1 MQFEEFSSLISNN
14 IIGGMNVKK
23 NINKLIAIG
32 IGLNIII
39 GNGSP
44 VLASDVIN
52 DMKINKISGFTENTL
67 KVLTL
72 DKAIEAG
79 INNDDQMKILSSN
92 LNYYKDLQDYYDEA
106 DNDTGEDQNDVN
118 IDSTKQSKEFR
129 KDAVEYEITNLYN
142 SIVLAEKQVEY
153 QREIVNNEETKTGN
167 MKLKYNKGLIDSV
180 SMSKQEASLKTEK
193 DTLQAKINS
202 LNDLKEQLKLATGI
216 NVNNYTFDD
225 RLNYEK
231 LKLDGDLESY
241 IDDKISIITKYDREL
256 ADLLEDAV
264 DDMKDDD
271 LDDLEMPD
279 KDKFYNIPKTDS
291 DGNVIGYDLNEEAYN
306 TAKNGAL
313 AAYKGY
319 LEAKKGS
326 ESASAGV
333 NIKEKTYKNM
343 LRSNYSNIL
352 AMEDGIDQLITNIEI
367 ASKSL
372 ANTKLQYQLGLMAT
386 NDYNIA
392 VTGYRQLDISL
403 RQTLNQY
410 YQLKTV
416 FEKPWVASSSSL
428 TGQ

>member
-1 MQFEEFSSLISNN
+1 M
-14 IIGGMNVKK
+14 KK

-32 IGLNIII
+32 IGLSVIVGNVSPALATETIRDSNINIIS
-39 GNGSP
+39 GAAENS
-44 VLASDVIN
+44 L
-52 DMKINKISGFTENTL
+52 KI
-67 KVLTL
+67 LTL
-72 DKAIEAG
+72 EKAIEAG
-79 INNDDQMKILSSN
+79 LNNDDQMKILSSKS
-92 LNYYKDLQDYYDEA
+92 NYYKDLQDYYDEA
-106 DNDTGEDQNDVN
+106 DNDNGEDQNDVN
-118 IDSTKQSKEFR
+118 IDSAKQSKEFR

-153 QREIVNNEETKTGN
+153 QREIVNNEETKTSN

-202 LNDLKEQLKLATGI
+202 LNDLKEKLKLATGI

-352 AMEDGIDQLITNIEI
+352 AMEDGIDQLITNIDI
-367 ASKSL
+367 ANKSL
-372 ANTKLQYQLGLMAT
+372 ANTKLQYQLGLMT
-386 NDYNIA
+386 INDYNTA

-410 YQLKTV
+410 YQLKTT
-416 FEKPWVASSSSL
+416 FEKPWSVSSSDSE
-428 TGQ
+428 QQKDNQ

>member
-1 MQFEEFSSLISNN
+1 M
-14 IIGGMNVKK
+14 KK

-32 IGLNIII
+32 IGLSVIV
-39 GNGSP
+39 GNVSP
-44 VLASDVIN
+44 VLATETIRDS
-52 DMKINKISGFTENTL
+52 KINTISGASENSL
-67 KVLTL
+67 KILTL

-79 INNDDQMKILSSN
+79 LNNDDQMKILSSN

-106 DNDTGEDQNDVN
+106 DNDNGEDQNDVN
-118 IDSTKQSKEFR
+118 IDSAKQSKEFR

-153 QREIVNNEETKTGN
+153 QREIVNNEGTKTNN

-202 LNDLKEQLKLATGI
+202 LNDLKEKLKLATGI

-264 DDMKDDD
+264 DEMKDDD

-291 DGNVIGYDLNEEAYN
+291 EGNVIGNDFNTTEYN
-306 TAKNGAL
+306 TARDNVL
-313 AAYKGY
+313 SAYKGY
-319 LEAKKGS
+319 LDAKKGS

-333 NIKEKTYKNM
+333 NIKEKRYKNM

-352 AMEDGIDQLITNIEI
+352 AMEDGIDQLITNIDI
-367 ASKSL
+367 ANKSL
-372 ANTKLQYQLGLMAT
+372 ANTKLQYQLGLMTT
-386 NDYNIA
+386 NDYNTA
-392 VTGYRQLDISL
+392 ATGYRQLDISL

-410 YQLKTV
+410 YQLKIV
-416 FEKPWVASSSSL
+416 FEKPWAVSSSSSA
-428 TGQ
+428 GQ

>member
-1 MQFEEFSSLISNN
+1 M
-14 IIGGMNVKK
+14 KK

-32 IGLNIII
+32 IGLSVIV
-39 GNGSP
+39 GNVSP
-44 VLASDVIN
+44 VLATETIRDS
-52 DMKINKISGFTENTL
+52 KINTISGASENSL
-67 KVLTL
+67 KILTL

-79 INNDDQMKILSSN
+79 LNNDDQMKILSSN

-106 DNDTGEDQNDVN
+106 DNDNGEDQNDVN
-118 IDSTKQSKEFR
+118 IDSAKQSKEFR

-153 QREIVNNEETKTGN
+153 QREIVNNEETKTSN

-202 LNDLKEQLKLATGI
+202 LNDLKEKLKLATGI

-231 LKLDGDLESY
+231 LKLDGNLESY

-352 AMEDGIDQLITNIEI
+352 AMEDGIDQLITNIDI
-367 ASKSL
+367 ANKSL
-372 ANTKLQYQLGLMAT
+372 ANTKLQYQLGLMTT
-386 NDYNIA
+386 NDYNTA
-392 VTGYRQLDISL
+392 ATGYRQLDISL

-410 YQLKTV
+410 YQLKIV
-416 FEKPWVASSSSL
+416 FEKPWAVSSSSSA
-428 TGQ
+428 GQ

>member
-1 MQFEEFSSLISNN
+1 M
-14 IIGGMNVKK
+14 KK

-32 IGLNIII
+32 IGLSVIV
-39 GNGSP
+39 GNVSP
-44 VLASDVIN
+44 VLATETIRDS
-52 DMKINKISGFTENTL
+52 KINTISGASENSL
-67 KVLTL
+67 KILTL

-79 INNDDQMKILSSN
+79 LNNDDQMKILSSN

-106 DNDTGEDQNDVN
+106 DNDNGEDQNDVN
-118 IDSTKQSKEFR
+118 IDSAKQSKEFR

-153 QREIVNNEETKTGN
+153 QREIVNNEETKTSN

-202 LNDLKEQLKLATGI
+202 LNDLKEKLKLATGI

-264 DDMKDDD
+264 DEMKDDD

-291 DGNVIGYDLNEEAYN
+291 DGNIIGYDLNEEAYN

-367 ASKSL
+367 ANKSL
-372 ANTKLQYQLGLMAT
+372 ANTKLQYQLGLMT
-386 NDYNIA
+386 INDYNTA

-410 YQLKTV
+410 YQLKIV
-416 FEKPWVASSSSL
+416 FEKPWAVSSSSSA
-428 TGQ
+428 GQ

>member
-1 MQFEEFSSLISNN
+1 M
-14 IIGGMNVKK
+14 KK

-32 IGLNIII
+32 IGLSVIV
-39 GNGSP
+39 GNVSP
-44 VLASDVIN
+44 VLATETIRDSNIN
-52 DMKINKISGFTENTL
+52 IISGAAQNSL
-67 KVLTL
+67 KILTL

-79 INNDDQMKILSSN
+79 LNNDDQMKILSSKS
-92 LNYYKDLQDYYDEA
+92 NYYNDLQDYYDEA
-106 DNDTGEDQNDVN
+106 DNENGEDQNDVN
-118 IDSTKQSKEFR
+118 INSTKQSKEFR
-129 KDAVEYEITNLYN
+129 KDGVEYEITNLYN

-153 QREIVNNEETKTGN
+153 QREIVNNEETKTSN

-202 LNDLKEQLKLATGI
+202 LNDLKEKLKLATGI

-352 AMEDGIDQLITNIEI
+352 AMEDGIDQLITNIDI
-367 ASKSL
+367 ANKSL
-372 ANTKLQYQLGLMAT
+372 ANTKLQYQLGLMTT
-386 NDYNIA
+386 NDYNTA
-392 VTGYRQLDISL
+392 ATGYRQLDISL

-410 YQLKTV
+410 YQLKIV
-416 FEKPWVASSSSL
+416 FEKPWAVSSSSSA
-428 TGQ
+428 GQ

>member
-1 MQFEEFSSLISNN
+1 M
-14 IIGGMNVKK
+14 KK

-32 IGLNIII
+32 IGLSVIVGNVSPALATETIRDSNINIIS
-39 GNGSP
+39 GAAENS
-44 VLASDVIN
+44 L
-52 DMKINKISGFTENTL
+52 KI
-67 KVLTL
+67 LTL
-72 DKAIEAG
+72 EKAIEAG
-79 INNDDQMKILSSN
+79 LNNDDQMKILSSKS
-92 LNYYKDLQDYYDEA
+92 NYYKDLQDYYDEA
-106 DNDTGEDQNDVN
+106 DNENGEDQNDVN
-118 IDSTKQSKEFR
+118 INSTKQSKEFR
-129 KDAVEYEITNLYN
+129 KDGVEYEITNLYN

-153 QREIVNNEETKTGN
+153 QREIVNNEETKTSN

-202 LNDLKEQLKLATGI
+202 LNDLKEKLKLATGI

-367 ASKSL
+367 ANKSL
-372 ANTKLQYQLGLMAT
+372 ANTKLQYQLGLMT
-386 NDYNIA
+386 INDYNTA

-410 YQLKTV
+410 YQLKIV
-416 FEKPWVASSSSL
+416 FEKPWAVSSSSSA
-428 TGQ
+428 GQ

>member
-1 MQFEEFSSLISNN
+1 M
-14 IIGGMNVKK
+14 KK

-32 IGLNIII
+32 IGLSVIV
-39 GNGSP
+39 GNVSP
-44 VLASDVIN
+44 VLATETIRDS
-52 DMKINKISGFTENTL
+52 KINTISGASENSL
-67 KVLTL
+67 KILTL

-79 INNDDQMKILSSN
+79 LNNDDQMKILSSN

-106 DNDTGEDQNDVN
+106 DNDNGEDQNDVN
-118 IDSTKQSKEFR
+118 IDSAKQSKEFR

-153 QREIVNNEETKTGN
+153 QREIVNNEGTKTNN

-202 LNDLKEQLKLATGI
+202 LNDLKEKLKLATGI

-291 DGNVIGYDLNEEAYN
+291 EGNVIGNDFNTTEYN
-306 TAKNGAL
+306 TARDNVL
-313 AAYKGY
+313 SAYKGY
-319 LEAKKGS
+319 LDAKKGS

-352 AMEDGIDQLITNIEI
+352 AMEDGIDQLITNIDI
-367 ASKSL
+367 ANKSL
-372 ANTKLQYQLGLMAT
+372 ANTKLQYQLGLMTT
-386 NDYNIA
+386 NDYNTA
-392 VTGYRQLDISL
+392 ATGYRQLDISL

-410 YQLKTV
+410 YQLKIV
-416 FEKPWVASSSSL
+416 FEKPWAVSSSSSA
-428 TGQ
+428 GQ

>member
-1 MQFEEFSSLISNN
+1 M
-14 IIGGMNVKK
+14 KK

-32 IGLNIII
+32 IGLSVIV
-39 GNGSP
+39 GNVSP
-44 VLASDVIN
+44 VLATETIRDS
-52 DMKINKISGFTENTL
+52 KINTISGASENSL
-67 KVLTL
+67 KILTL

-79 INNDDQMKILSSN
+79 LNNDDQMKILSSN

-106 DNDTGEDQNDVN
+106 DNDNGEDQNDVN
-118 IDSTKQSKEFR
+118 IDSAKQSKEFR

-153 QREIVNNEETKTGN
+153 QREIVNNEETKTSN

-202 LNDLKEQLKLATGI
+202 LNDLKEKLKLATGI

-291 DGNVIGYDLNEEAYN
+291 DGNIIGYDLNEEAYN

-352 AMEDGIDQLITNIEI
+352 AMEDGIDQLITNIDI
-367 ASKSL
+367 ANKSL
-372 ANTKLQYQLGLMAT
+372 ANTKLQYQLGLMTT
-386 NDYNIA
+386 NDYNTA
-392 VTGYRQLDISL
+392 ATGYRQLDISL

-410 YQLKTV
+410 YQLKIV
-416 FEKPWVASSSSL
+416 FEKP
-428 TGQ
+428 

>member
-1 MQFEEFSSLISNN
+1 M
-14 IIGGMNVKK
+14 KK

-32 IGLNIII
+32 IGLSVIV
-39 GNGSP
+39 GNVSP
-44 VLASDVIN
+44 VLATETIRDS
-52 DMKINKISGFTENTL
+52 KINTISGASENSL
-67 KVLTL
+67 KILTL

-79 INNDDQMKILSSN
+79 LNNDDQMKILSSN

-106 DNDTGEDQNDVN
+106 DNDNGEDQNDVN
-118 IDSTKQSKEFR
+118 IDSAKQSKEFR

-153 QREIVNNEETKTGN
+153 QREIVNNEETKTSN

-202 LNDLKEQLKLATGI
+202 LNDLKEKLKLATGI

-291 DGNVIGYDLNEEAYN
+291 DGNIIGYDLNEEAYN

-333 NIKEKTYKNM
+333 NIKEKRYKNM

-352 AMEDGIDQLITNIEI
+352 AMEDGIDQLITNIDI
-367 ASKSL
+367 ANKSL
-372 ANTKLQYQLGLMAT
+372 ANTKLQYQLGLMTT
-386 NDYNIA
+386 NDYNTA
-392 VTGYRQLDISL
+392 ATGYRQLDISL

-410 YQLKTV
+410 YQLKIV
-416 FEKPWVASSSSL
+416 FEKPWAVSSSSSA
-428 TGQ
+428 GQ

>member
-1 MQFEEFSSLISNN
+1 MK
-14 IIGGMNVKK
+14 VKK

-32 IGLNIII
+32 IGLSVIV
-39 GNGSP
+39 GNVSP
-44 VLASDVIN
+44 VLATETIRDS
-52 DMKINKISGFTENTL
+52 KINTISGASENSL
-67 KVLTL
+67 KILTL

-79 INNDDQMKILSSN
+79 LNNDDQMKILSSN

-106 DNDTGEDQNDVN
+106 DNDNGEDQNDVN
-118 IDSTKQSKEFR
+118 IDSAKQSKEFR

-153 QREIVNNEETKTGN
+153 QREIVNNEGTKTNN

-202 LNDLKEQLKLATGI
+202 LNDLKEKLKLATGI

-291 DGNVIGYDLNEEAYN
+291 EGNVIGNDFNTTEYN
-306 TAKNGAL
+306 TARDNVL
-313 AAYKGY
+313 SAYKGY
-319 LEAKKGS
+319 LDAKNGS

-352 AMEDGIDQLITNIEI
+352 AMEDGIDQLITNIDI
-367 ASKSL
+367 ANKSL
-372 ANTKLQYQLGLMAT
+372 ANTKLQYQLGLMTT
-386 NDYNIA
+386 NDYNTA
-392 VTGYRQLDISL
+392 ATGYRQLDISL

-410 YQLKTV
+410 YQLKIV
-416 FEKPWVASSSSL
+416 FEKPWAVSSSSSA
-428 TGQ
+428 GQ

>member
-1 MQFEEFSSLISNN
+1 M
-14 IIGGMNVKK
+14 KK

-32 IGLNIII
+32 IGLSVIV
-39 GNGSP
+39 GNVSP
-44 VLASDVIN
+44 VLATETIRDS
-52 DMKINKISGFTENTL
+52 KINTISGASENSL
-67 KVLTL
+67 KILTL

-79 INNDDQMKILSSN
+79 LNNDDQMKILSSN

-106 DNDTGEDQNDVN
+106 DNDNGEDQNDVN
-118 IDSTKQSKEFR
+118 IDSAKQSKEFR

-153 QREIVNNEETKTGN
+153 QREIVNNEETKTSN

-202 LNDLKEQLKLATGI
+202 LNDLKEKLKLATGI

-291 DGNVIGYDLNEEAYN
+291 DGNIIGYDLNEEAYN

-333 NIKEKTYKNM
+333 NIKEKTDKNM

-352 AMEDGIDQLITNIEI
+352 AMEDGIDQLITNIDI
-367 ASKSL
+367 ANKSL
-372 ANTKLQYQLGLMAT
+372 ANTKLQYQLGLMTT
-386 NDYNIA
+386 NDYNTA
-392 VTGYRQLDISL
+392 ATGYRQLDISL

-410 YQLKTV
+410 YQLKIV
-416 FEKPWVASSSSL
+416 FEKPWAVSSSSSA
-428 TGQ
+428 GQ

>member
-1 MQFEEFSSLISNN
+1 M
-14 IIGGMNVKK
+14 KK

-32 IGLNIII
+32 IGLSVIV
-39 GNGSP
+39 GNVSP
-44 VLASDVIN
+44 VLATETIRDSNIN
-52 DMKINKISGFTENTL
+52 IISGAAENSL
-67 KVLTL
+67 KILTL
-72 DKAIEAG
+72 EKAIEAG
-79 INNDDQMKILSSN
+79 LNNDDQMKILSSKS
-92 LNYYKDLQDYYDEA
+92 NYYNDLQDYYDEA
-106 DNDTGEDQNDVN
+106 DNENGEDQNDVN
-118 IDSTKQSKEFR
+118 INSTKQSKEFR
-129 KDAVEYEITNLYN
+129 KDGVEYEITNLYN

-153 QREIVNNEETKTGN
+153 QREIVNNEGTKTNN

-202 LNDLKEQLKLATGI
+202 LNDLKEKLKLATGI

-352 AMEDGIDQLITNIEI
+352 AMEDGIDQLITNIDI
-367 ASKSL
+367 ANKSL
-372 ANTKLQYQLGLMAT
+372 ANTKLQYQLGLMTT
-386 NDYNIA
+386 NDYNTA
-392 VTGYRQLDISL
+392 ATGYRQLDISL

-410 YQLKTV
+410 YQLKIV
-416 FEKPWVASSSSL
+416 FEKPWAVSSSSSA
-428 TGQ
+428 GQ

>member
-1 MQFEEFSSLISNN
+1 M
-14 IIGGMNVKK
+14 KK

-32 IGLNIII
+32 IGLSVIV
-39 GNGSP
+39 GNVSP
-44 VLASDVIN
+44 VLATETIRDSNIN
-52 DMKINKISGFTENTL
+52 IISGAAENSL
-67 KVLTL
+67 KILTL
-72 DKAIEAG
+72 EKAIEAG
-79 INNDDQMKILSSN
+79 LNNDDQMKILSSKS
-92 LNYYKDLQDYYDEA
+92 NYYKDLQDYYDEA
-106 DNDTGEDQNDVN
+106 DNENGEDQNDVN
-118 IDSTKQSKEFR
+118 INSTKQSKEFR
-129 KDAVEYEITNLYN
+129 KDGVEYEITNLYN

-153 QREIVNNEETKTGN
+153 QREIVNNEETKTSN

-202 LNDLKEQLKLATGI
+202 LNDLKEKLKLATGI

-291 DGNVIGYDLNEEAYN
+291 EGNVIGNDFNTTEYN
-306 TAKNGAL
+306 TARDNVL
-313 AAYKGY
+313 SAYKGY
-319 LEAKKGS
+319 LDAKKGS

-352 AMEDGIDQLITNIEI
+352 AMEDGIDQLITNIDI
-367 ASKSL
+367 ANKSL
-372 ANTKLQYQLGLMAT
+372 ANTKLQYQLGLMTT
-386 NDYNIA
+386 NDYNTA
-392 VTGYRQLDISL
+392 ATGYRQLDISL

-410 YQLKTV
+410 YQLKIV
-416 FEKPWVASSSSL
+416 FEKPWAVSSSSSA
-428 TGQ
+428 GQ

>member
-1 MQFEEFSSLISNN
+1 M
-14 IIGGMNVKK
+14 KK

-32 IGLNIII
+32 IGLSVIV
-39 GNGSP
+39 GNVSP
-44 VLASDVIN
+44 VLATETIRDS
-52 DMKINKISGFTENTL
+52 KINTISGASENSL
-67 KVLTL
+67 KILTL

-79 INNDDQMKILSSN
+79 LNNDDQMKILSSN

-106 DNDTGEDQNDVN
+106 DNDNGEDQNDVN
-118 IDSTKQSKEFR
+118 IDSAKQSKEFR

-153 QREIVNNEETKTGN
+153 QREIVNNEGTKTNN

-202 LNDLKEQLKLATGI
+202 LNYLKEKLKLATGI

-352 AMEDGIDQLITNIEI
+352 AMEDGIDQLITNIDI
-367 ASKSL
+367 ANKSL
-372 ANTKLQYQLGLMAT
+372 ANTKLQYQLGLMTT
-386 NDYNIA
+386 NDYNTA
-392 VTGYRQLDISL
+392 ATGYRQLDISL

-410 YQLKTV
+410 YQLKIV
-416 FEKPWVASSSSL
+416 FEKPWAVSSSSSA
-428 TGQ
+428 GQ

>member
-1 MQFEEFSSLISNN
+1 M
-14 IIGGMNVKK
+14 KK

-32 IGLNIII
+32 IGLSVIV
-39 GNGSP
+39 GNVSP
-44 VLASDVIN
+44 VLATETIRDSNIN
-52 DMKINKISGFTENTL
+52 IISGAAENSL
-67 KVLTL
+67 KILTL

-79 INNDDQMKILSSN
+79 LNNDDQMKILSSKS
-92 LNYYKDLQDYYDEA
+92 NYYKDLQDYYDEA
-106 DNDTGEDQNDVN
+106 DNENGEDQNDVN
-118 IDSTKQSKEFR
+118 INSTKQSKEFR
-129 KDAVEYEITNLYN
+129 KDGVEYEITNLYN

-153 QREIVNNEETKTGN
+153 QREIVNNEETKTSN

-202 LNDLKEQLKLATGI
+202 LNDLKEKLKLATGI

-291 DGNVIGYDLNEEAYN
+291 DGNIIGYDLNEEAYN

-333 NIKEKTYKNM
+333 IIKEKTYKNM

-352 AMEDGIDQLITNIEI
+352 AMEDGIDQLITNIDI
-367 ASKSL
+367 ANKSL
-372 ANTKLQYQLGLMAT
+372 ANTKLQYQLGLMTT
-386 NDYNIA
+386 NDYNTA
-392 VTGYRQLDISL
+392 ATGYRQLDISL

-410 YQLKTV
+410 YQLKIV
-416 FEKPWVASSSSL
+416 FEKPWAVSSSSSA
-428 TGQ
+428 GQ

>member
-1 MQFEEFSSLISNN
+1 M
-14 IIGGMNVKK
+14 KK

-32 IGLNIII
+32 IGLSVIV
-39 GNGSP
+39 GNVSP
-44 VLASDVIN
+44 VLATETIRDSNIN
-52 DMKINKISGFTENTL
+52 IISGAAENSL
-67 KVLTL
+67 KILTL

-79 INNDDQMKILSSN
+79 LNNDDQMKILSSKS
-92 LNYYKDLQDYYDEA
+92 NYYKDLQDYYDEA
-106 DNDTGEDQNDVN
+106 DNENGEDQNDVN
-118 IDSTKQSKEFR
+118 INSTKQSKEFR
-129 KDAVEYEITNLYN
+129 KDGVEYEITNLYN

-153 QREIVNNEETKTGN
+153 QREIVNNEETKTSN

-202 LNDLKEQLKLATGI
+202 LNDLKEKLKLATGI

-291 DGNVIGYDLNEEAYN
+291 EGNVIGNDFNTTEYN
-306 TAKNGAL
+306 TARDNVL
-313 AAYKGY
+313 SAYKGY
-319 LEAKKGS
+319 LDAKKGS

-352 AMEDGIDQLITNIEI
+352 AMEDGIDQLITNIDI
-367 ASKSL
+367 ANKSL
-372 ANTKLQYQLGLMAT
+372 ANTKLQYQLGLMTT
-386 NDYNIA
+386 NDYNTA
-392 VTGYRQLDISL
+392 ATGYRQLDISL

-410 YQLKTV
+410 YQLKIV
-416 FEKPWVASSSSL
+416 FEKPWAVSSSSSA
-428 TGQ
+428 GQ

>member
-1 MQFEEFSSLISNN
+1 M
-14 IIGGMNVKK
+14 KK

-32 IGLNIII
+32 IGLSVIV
-39 GNGSP
+39 GNVSP
-44 VLASDVIN
+44 VLATETIRDS
-52 DMKINKISGFTENTL
+52 KINTISGASENSL
-67 KVLTL
+67 KILTL

-79 INNDDQMKILSSN
+79 LNNDDQMKILSSN

-106 DNDTGEDQNDVN
+106 DNDNGEDQNDVN
-118 IDSTKQSKEFR
+118 IDSAKQSKEFR

-153 QREIVNNEETKTGN
+153 QREIVNNEETKTSN

-202 LNDLKEQLKLATGI
+202 LNDLKEKLKLATGI

-291 DGNVIGYDLNEEAYN
+291 EGNVIGNDFNTTEYN
-306 TAKNGAL
+306 TARDNVL
-313 AAYKGY
+313 SAYKGY
-319 LEAKKGS
+319 LDAKKGS

-367 ASKSL
+367 ANKSL
-372 ANTKLQYQLGLMAT
+372 ANTKLQYQLGLMTT
-386 NDYNIA
+386 NDYNTA
-392 VTGYRQLDISL
+392 ATGYRQLDISL

-410 YQLKTV
+410 YQLKIV
-416 FEKPWVASSSSL
+416 FEKPWAVSSSSSA
-428 TGQ
+428 GQ

>member
-1 MQFEEFSSLISNN
+1 M
-14 IIGGMNVKK
+14 KK

-32 IGLNIII
+32 IGLSVIV
-39 GNGSP
+39 GNVSP
-44 VLASDVIN
+44 VLATETIRDSNIN
-52 DMKINKISGFTENTL
+52 IISGAAENSL
-67 KVLTL
+67 KILTL

-79 INNDDQMKILSSN
+79 LNNDDQMKILSSKS
-92 LNYYKDLQDYYDEA
+92 NYYKDLQDYYDEA
-106 DNDTGEDQNDVN
+106 DNENGEDQNDVN
-118 IDSTKQSKEFR
+118 INSTKQSKEFR
-129 KDAVEYEITNLYN
+129 KDGVEYEITNLYN

-153 QREIVNNEETKTGN
+153 QREIVNNEETKTSN

-202 LNDLKEQLKLATGI
+202 LNDLKEKLKLATGI

-291 DGNVIGYDLNEEAYN
+291 DGNIIGYDLNEEAYN

-367 ASKSL
+367 ANKSL
-372 ANTKLQYQLGLMAT
+372 ANTKLQYQLGLMT
-386 NDYNIA
+386 INDYNTA

-410 YQLKTV
+410 YQLKIV
-416 FEKPWVASSSSL
+416 FEKPWAVSSSSSA
-428 TGQ
+428 GQ

>member
-1 MQFEEFSSLISNN
+1 M
-14 IIGGMNVKK
+14 KK

-32 IGLNIII
+32 IGLSVIVGNVSPALATETIRDSNINIIS
-39 GNGSP
+39 GAAENS
-44 VLASDVIN
+44 L
-52 DMKINKISGFTENTL
+52 KI
-67 KVLTL
+67 LTL
-72 DKAIEAG
+72 EKAIEAG
-79 INNDDQMKILSSN
+79 LNNDDQMKILSSN

-106 DNDTGEDQNDVN
+106 DNDNGEDQNDVN
-118 IDSTKQSKEFR
+118 IDSAKQSKEFR

-153 QREIVNNEETKTGN
+153 QREIVNNEETKTSN

-202 LNDLKEQLKLATGI
+202 LNDLKEKLKLATGI

-352 AMEDGIDQLITNIEI
+352 AMEDGIDQLITNIDI
-367 ASKSL
+367 ANKSL
-372 ANTKLQYQLGLMAT
+372 ANTKLQYQLGLMTT
-386 NDYNIA
+386 NDYNTA
-392 VTGYRQLDISL
+392 ATGYRQLDISL

-410 YQLKTV
+410 YQLKIV
-416 FEKPWVASSSSL
+416 FEKPWAVSSSSSA
-428 TGQ
+428 GQ

>member
-1 MQFEEFSSLISNN
+1 M
-14 IIGGMNVKK
+14 KK

-32 IGLNIII
+32 IGLSVIV
-39 GNGSP
+39 GNVSP
-44 VLASDVIN
+44 VLATETIRDS
-52 DMKINKISGFTENTL
+52 KINTISGASENSL
-67 KVLTL
+67 KILTL

-79 INNDDQMKILSSN
+79 LNNDDQMKILSSN

-106 DNDTGEDQNDVN
+106 DNDNGEDQNDVN
-118 IDSTKQSKEFR
+118 IDSAKQSKEFR

-153 QREIVNNEETKTGN
+153 QREIVNNEETKTSN

-202 LNDLKEQLKLATGI
+202 LNYLKEKLKLATGI

-291 DGNVIGYDLNEEAYN
+291 EGNVIGNDFNTTEYN
-306 TAKNGAL
+306 TARDNVL
-313 AAYKGY
+313 SAYKGY
-319 LEAKKGS
+319 LDAKKGS

-352 AMEDGIDQLITNIEI
+352 AMEDGIDQLITNIDI
-367 ASKSL
+367 ANKSL
-372 ANTKLQYQLGLMAT
+372 ANTKLQYQLGLMTT
-386 NDYNIA
+386 NDYNTA
-392 VTGYRQLDISL
+392 ATGYRQLDISL

-410 YQLKTV
+410 YQLKIV
-416 FEKPWVASSSSL
+416 FEKPWAVSSSSSA
-428 TGQ
+428 GQ

>member
-1 MQFEEFSSLISNN
+1 M
-14 IIGGMNVKK
+14 KK

-32 IGLNIII
+32 IGLSVIV
-39 GNGSP
+39 GNVSP
-44 VLASDVIN
+44 VLATETIRDS
-52 DMKINKISGFTENTL
+52 KINTISGASENSL
-67 KVLTL
+67 KILTL

-79 INNDDQMKILSSN
+79 LNNEDQMKILSSN

-106 DNDTGEDQNDVN
+106 DNDNGEDQNDVN
-118 IDSTKQSKEFR
+118 IDSAKQSKEFR

-153 QREIVNNEETKTGN
+153 QREIVNNEETKTSN

-202 LNDLKEQLKLATGI
+202 LNDLKEKLKLATGI

-352 AMEDGIDQLITNIEI
+352 AMEDGIDQLITNIDI
-367 ASKSL
+367 ANKSL
-372 ANTKLQYQLGLMAT
+372 ANTKLQYQLGLMTT
-386 NDYNIA
+386 NDYNTA
-392 VTGYRQLDISL
+392 ATGYRQLDISL

-410 YQLKTV
+410 YQLKIV
-416 FEKPWVASSSSL
+416 FEKPWAVSSSSSA
-428 TGQ
+428 GQ

>member
-1 MQFEEFSSLISNN
+1 M
-14 IIGGMNVKK
+14 KK

-32 IGLNIII
+32 IGLSVIV
-39 GNGSP
+39 GNVSP
-44 VLASDVIN
+44 VLATETIRDS
-52 DMKINKISGFTENTL
+52 KINTISGASENSL
-67 KVLTL
+67 KILTL

-79 INNDDQMKILSSN
+79 LNNDDQMKILSSKS
-92 LNYYKDLQDYYDEA
+92 NYYNDLQDYYDEA
-106 DNDTGEDQNDVN
+106 DNENGEDQNDVN
-118 IDSTKQSKEFR
+118 INSTKQSKEFR
-129 KDAVEYEITNLYN
+129 KDGVEYEITNLYN

-153 QREIVNNEETKTGN
+153 QREIVNNEGTKTNN

-202 LNDLKEQLKLATGI
+202 LNDLKEKLKLATGI

-291 DGNVIGYDLNEEAYN
+291 EGNVIGNDFNTTEYN
-306 TAKNGAL
+306 TARDNVL
-313 AAYKGY
+313 SAYKGY
-319 LEAKKGS
+319 LDAKKGS

-352 AMEDGIDQLITNIEI
+352 AMEDGIDQLITNIDI
-367 ASKSL
+367 ANKSL
-372 ANTKLQYQLGLMAT
+372 ANTKLQYQLGLMTT
-386 NDYNIA
+386 NDYNTA
-392 VTGYRQLDISL
+392 ATGYRQLDISL

-410 YQLKTV
+410 YQLKIV
-416 FEKPWVASSSSL
+416 FEKPWAVSSSSSA
-428 TGQ
+428 GQ

>member
-1 MQFEEFSSLISNN
+1 M
-14 IIGGMNVKK
+14 KK

-32 IGLNIII
+32 IGLSVIV
-39 GNGSP
+39 GNVSP
-44 VLASDVIN
+44 VLATETIRDS
-52 DMKINKISGFTENTL
+52 KINTISGASENSL
-67 KVLTL
+67 KILTL

-79 INNDDQMKILSSN
+79 LNNDDQMKILSSN

-106 DNDTGEDQNDVN
+106 DNDNGEDQNDVN
-118 IDSTKQSKEFR
+118 IDSAKQSKEFR

-153 QREIVNNEETKTGN
+153 QREIVNNEGTKTSN

-202 LNDLKEQLKLATGI
+202 LNDLKEKLKLATGI

-291 DGNVIGYDLNEEAYN
+291 EGNVIGNDFNTTEYN
-306 TAKNGAL
+306 TARDNVL
-313 AAYKGY
+313 SAYKGY
-319 LEAKKGS
+319 LDAKKGS

-352 AMEDGIDQLITNIEI
+352 AMEDGIDQLITNIDI
-367 ASKSL
+367 ANKSL
-372 ANTKLQYQLGLMAT
+372 ANTKLQYQLGLMTT
-386 NDYNIA
+386 NDYNTA
-392 VTGYRQLDISL
+392 ATGYRQLDISL

-410 YQLKTV
+410 YQLKIV
-416 FEKPWVASSSSL
+416 FEKPWAVSSSSSA
-428 TGQ
+428 GQ

>member
-1 MQFEEFSSLISNN
+1 M
-14 IIGGMNVKK
+14 KK

-32 IGLNIII
+32 IGLSVIV
-39 GNGSP
+39 GNVSP
-44 VLASDVIN
+44 VLATETIRDS
-52 DMKINKISGFTENTL
+52 KINTISGASENSL
-67 KVLTL
+67 KILTL

-79 INNDDQMKILSSN
+79 LNNDDQMKILSSN

-106 DNDTGEDQNDVN
+106 DNDNGEDQNDVN
-118 IDSTKQSKEFR
+118 IDSAKQSKEFR

-153 QREIVNNEETKTGN
+153 QREIVNNEGTKTNN

-202 LNDLKEQLKLATGI
+202 LNDLKEKLKLATGI

-264 DDMKDDD
+264 DEMKDDD

-291 DGNVIGYDLNEEAYN
+291 EGNVIGNDFNTTEYN
-306 TAKNGAL
+306 TARDNVL
-313 AAYKGY
+313 SAYKGY
-319 LEAKKGS
+319 LDAKKGS

-333 NIKEKTYKNM
+333 NIKEKRYKNM

-367 ASKSL
+367 ANKSL
-372 ANTKLQYQLGLMAT
+372 ANTKLQYQLGLMT
-386 NDYNIA
+386 INDYNTA

-410 YQLKTV
+410 YQLKIV
-416 FEKPWVASSSSL
+416 FEKPWAVSSSSSA
-428 TGQ
+428 GQ

>member
-1 MQFEEFSSLISNN
+1 M
-14 IIGGMNVKK
+14 KK

-32 IGLNIII
+32 IGLSVIV
-39 GNGSP
+39 GNVSP
-44 VLASDVIN
+44 VLATETIRDS
-52 DMKINKISGFTENTL
+52 KINTISGASENSL
-67 KVLTL
+67 KILTL

-79 INNDDQMKILSSN
+79 LNNDDQMKRLSSN

-106 DNDTGEDQNDVN
+106 DNDNGEDQNDVN
-118 IDSTKQSKEFR
+118 IDSAKQSKEFR

-153 QREIVNNEETKTGN
+153 QREIVNNEGTKTNN

-202 LNDLKEQLKLATGI
+202 LNDLKEKLKLATGI

-291 DGNVIGYDLNEEAYN
+291 EGNVIGNDFNTTEYN
-306 TAKNGAL
+306 TARDNVL
-313 AAYKGY
+313 SAYKGY
-319 LEAKKGS
+319 LDAKKGS

-352 AMEDGIDQLITNIEI
+352 AMEDGIDQLITNIDI
-367 ASKSL
+367 ANKSL
-372 ANTKLQYQLGLMAT
+372 ANTKLQYQLGLMTT
-386 NDYNIA
+386 NDYNTA
-392 VTGYRQLDISL
+392 ATGYRQLDISL

-410 YQLKTV
+410 YQLKIV
-416 FEKPWVASSSSL
+416 FEKPWAVSSSSSA
-428 TGQ
+428 GQ

>member
-1 MQFEEFSSLISNN
+1 M
-14 IIGGMNVKK
+14 KK

-32 IGLNIII
+32 IGLSVIV
-39 GNGSP
+39 GNVSP
-44 VLASDVIN
+44 VLATETIRDS
-52 DMKINKISGFTENTL
+52 KINTISGASENSL
-67 KVLTL
+67 KILTL

-79 INNDDQMKILSSN
+79 LNNDDQMKILSSN

-106 DNDTGEDQNDVN
+106 DNDNGEDQNDVN
-118 IDSTKQSKEFR
+118 IDSAKQSKEFR

-153 QREIVNNEETKTGN
+153 QREIVNNEETKTSN

-202 LNDLKEQLKLATGI
+202 LNDLKEKLKLATGI

-291 DGNVIGYDLNEEAYN
+291 EGNVIGNDFNTTEYN
-306 TAKNGAL
+306 TARDNVL
-313 AAYKGY
+313 SAYKGY
-319 LEAKKGS
+319 LDAKKGS

-352 AMEDGIDQLITNIEI
+352 AMEDGIDQLITNIDI
-367 ASKSL
+367 ANKSL
-372 ANTKLQYQLGLMAT
+372 ANTKLQYQLGLMTT
-386 NDYNIA
+386 NDYNTA
-392 VTGYRQLDISL
+392 ATGYRQLDISL

-410 YQLKTV
+410 YQLKIV
-416 FEKPWVASSSSL
+416 FEKPWAVSSSSSA
-428 TGQ
+428 GQ

>member
-1 MQFEEFSSLISNN
+1 M
-14 IIGGMNVKK
+14 KK

-32 IGLNIII
+32 IGLSVIVGNVSPALATETIRDSNINIIS
-39 GNGSP
+39 GAAENS
-44 VLASDVIN
+44 L
-52 DMKINKISGFTENTL
+52 KI
-67 KVLTL
+67 LTL
-72 DKAIEAG
+72 EKAIEAG
-79 INNDDQMKILSSN
+79 LNNDDQMKILSSKS
-92 LNYYKDLQDYYDEA
+92 NYYKDLQDYYDEA
-106 DNDTGEDQNDVN
+106 DNENGEDQNDVN
-118 IDSTKQSKEFR
+118 INSTKQSKEFR
-129 KDAVEYEITNLYN
+129 KDGVEYEITNLYN

-153 QREIVNNEETKTGN
+153 QREIVNNEGTKTNN

-202 LNDLKEQLKLATGI
+202 LNDLKEKLKLATGI

-291 DGNVIGYDLNEEAYN
+291 EGNVIGNDFNTTEYN
-306 TAKNGAL
+306 TARDNVL
-313 AAYKGY
+313 SAYKGY
-319 LEAKKGS
+319 LDAKKGS

-367 ASKSL
+367 ANKSL
-372 ANTKLQYQLGLMAT
+372 ANTKLQYQLGLMT
-386 NDYNIA
+386 INDYNTA

-410 YQLKTV
+410 YQLKIV
-416 FEKPWVASSSSL
+416 FEKPWAVSSSSSA
-428 TGQ
+428 GQ

>member
-1 MQFEEFSSLISNN
+1 M
-14 IIGGMNVKK
+14 KK

-32 IGLNIII
+32 IGLSVIV
-39 GNGSP
+39 GNVSP
-44 VLASDVIN
+44 VLATETIRDS
-52 DMKINKISGFTENTL
+52 KINTISGASENSL
-67 KVLTL
+67 KILTL

-79 INNDDQMKILSSN
+79 LNNDDQMKILSSN

-106 DNDTGEDQNDVN
+106 DNDNGEDQNDVN
-118 IDSTKQSKEFR
+118 IDSAKQSKEFR

-153 QREIVNNEETKTGN
+153 QREIVNNEETKTSN

-202 LNDLKEQLKLATGI
+202 LNDLKEKLKLATGI

-291 DGNVIGYDLNEEAYN
+291 EGNVIGNDFNTTEYN
-306 TAKNGAL
+306 TARDNVL
-313 AAYKGY
+313 SAYKGY
-319 LEAKKGS
+319 LDAKNGS

-352 AMEDGIDQLITNIEI
+352 AMEDGIDQLITNIDI
-367 ASKSL
+367 ANKSL
-372 ANTKLQYQLGLMAT
+372 ANTKLQYQLGLMTT
-386 NDYNIA
+386 NDYNTA
-392 VTGYRQLDISL
+392 ATGYRQLDISL

-410 YQLKTV
+410 YQLKIV
-416 FEKPWVASSSSL
+416 FEKPWAVSSSSSA
-428 TGQ
+428 GQ

>member
-1 MQFEEFSSLISNN
+1 M
-14 IIGGMNVKK
+14 KK

-32 IGLNIII
+32 IGLSVIV
-39 GNGSP
+39 GNVSP
-44 VLASDVIN
+44 VLATETIRDSNIN
-52 DMKINKISGFTENTL
+52 IISGAAENSL
-67 KVLTL
+67 KILTL

-79 INNDDQMKILSSN
+79 LNNDDQMKILSSN

-106 DNDTGEDQNDVN
+106 DNDNGEDQNDVN
-118 IDSTKQSKEFR
+118 IDSAKQSKEFR

-153 QREIVNNEETKTGN
+153 QREIVNNEETKTSN

-202 LNDLKEQLKLATGI
+202 LNDLKEKLKLATGI

-291 DGNVIGYDLNEEAYN
+291 EGNVIGNDFNTTEYN
-306 TAKNGAL
+306 TARDNVL
-313 AAYKGY
+313 SAYKGY
-319 LEAKKGS
+319 LDAKKGS

-333 NIKEKTYKNM
+333 NIKEKRYKNM

-352 AMEDGIDQLITNIEI
+352 AMEDGIDQLITNIDI
-367 ASKSL
+367 ANKSL
-372 ANTKLQYQLGLMAT
+372 ANTKLQYQLGLMTT
-386 NDYNIA
+386 NDYNTA
-392 VTGYRQLDISL
+392 ATGYRQLDISL

-410 YQLKTV
+410 YQLKIV
-416 FEKPWVASSSSL
+416 FEKPWAVSSSSSA
-428 TGQ
+428 GQ

>member
-1 MQFEEFSSLISNN
+1 M
-14 IIGGMNVKK
+14 KK

-32 IGLNIII
+32 IGLSVIV
-39 GNGSP
+39 GNVSP
-44 VLASDVIN
+44 VLATETIRDSNIN
-52 DMKINKISGFTENTL
+52 IISGAAQNSL
-67 KVLTL
+67 KILTL

-79 INNDDQMKILSSN
+79 LNNDDQMKILSSKS
-92 LNYYKDLQDYYDEA
+92 NYYNDLQDYYDEA
-106 DNDTGEDQNDVN
+106 DNENGEDQNDVN
-118 IDSTKQSKEFR
+118 INSTKQSKEFR
-129 KDAVEYEITNLYN
+129 KDGVEYEITNLYN

-153 QREIVNNEETKTGN
+153 QREIVNNEGTKTNN

-202 LNDLKEQLKLATGI
+202 LNYLKEKLKLATGI

-352 AMEDGIDQLITNIEI
+352 AMEDGIDQLITNIDI
-367 ASKSL
+367 ANKSL
-372 ANTKLQYQLGLMAT
+372 ANTKLQYQLGLMTT
-386 NDYNIA
+386 NDYNTA
-392 VTGYRQLDISL
+392 ATGYRQLDISL

-410 YQLKTV
+410 YQLKIV
-416 FEKPWVASSSSL
+416 FEKPWAVSSSSSA
-428 TGQ
+428 GQ

>member
-1 MQFEEFSSLISNN
+1 M
-14 IIGGMNVKK
+14 KK

-32 IGLNIII
+32 IGLSVIV
-39 GNGSP
+39 GNVSP
-44 VLASDVIN
+44 VLATETIRDSNIN
-52 DMKINKISGFTENTL
+52 IISGAAENSL
-67 KVLTL
+67 KILTL

-79 INNDDQMKILSSN
+79 LNNDDQMKILSSKS
-92 LNYYKDLQDYYDEA
+92 NYYKDLQDYYDEA
-106 DNDTGEDQNDVN
+106 DNENGEDQNDVN
-118 IDSTKQSKEFR
+118 INSTKQSKEFR
-129 KDAVEYEITNLYN
+129 KDGVEYEITNLYN

-153 QREIVNNEETKTGN
+153 QREIVNNEETKTSN

-202 LNDLKEQLKLATGI
+202 LNDLKEKLKLATGI

-291 DGNVIGYDLNEEAYN
+291 EGNVIGNDFNTTEYN
-306 TAKNGAL
+306 TARDNVL
-313 AAYKGY
+313 SAYKGY
-319 LEAKKGS
+319 LDAKKGS

-333 NIKEKTYKNM
+333 NIKEKRYKNM

-352 AMEDGIDQLITNIEI
+352 AMEDGIDQLITNIDI
-367 ASKSL
+367 ANKSL
-372 ANTKLQYQLGLMAT
+372 ANTKLQYQLGLMTT
-386 NDYNIA
+386 NDYNTA
-392 VTGYRQLDISL
+392 ATGYRQLDISL

-410 YQLKTV
+410 YQLKIV
-416 FEKPWVASSSSL
+416 FEKPWAVSSSSSA
-428 TGQ
+428 GQ

>member
-1 MQFEEFSSLISNN
+1 M
-14 IIGGMNVKK
+14 KK

-32 IGLNIII
+32 IGLSVIV
-39 GNGSP
+39 GNVSP
-44 VLASDVIN
+44 VLATETIRDSNIN
-52 DMKINKISGFTENTL
+52 IISGAAENSL
-67 KVLTL
+67 KILTL
-72 DKAIEAG
+72 EKAIEAG
-79 INNDDQMKILSSN
+79 LNNDDQMKILSSKS
-92 LNYYKDLQDYYDEA
+92 NYYKDLQDYYDEA
-106 DNDTGEDQNDVN
+106 DNENGEDQNDVN
-118 IDSTKQSKEFR
+118 INSTKQSKEFR
-129 KDAVEYEITNLYN
+129 KDGVEYEITNLYN

-153 QREIVNNEETKTGN
+153 QREIVNNEETKTSN

-202 LNDLKEQLKLATGI
+202 LNDLKEKLKLATGI

-367 ASKSL
+367 ANKSL
-372 ANTKLQYQLGLMAT
+372 ANTKLQYQLGLMTT
-386 NDYNIA
+386 NDYNTA
-392 VTGYRQLDISL
+392 ATGYRQLDISL

-410 YQLKTV
+410 YQLKIV
-416 FEKPWVASSSSL
+416 FEKPWAVSSSSSA
-428 TGQ
+428 GQ

>member
-1 MQFEEFSSLISNN
+1 M
-14 IIGGMNVKK
+14 KK

-32 IGLNIII
+32 IGLSVIV
-39 GNGSP
+39 GNVSP
-44 VLASDVIN
+44 VLATETIRDSNIN
-52 DMKINKISGFTENTL
+52 IISGAAENSL
-67 KVLTL
+67 KILTL

-79 INNDDQMKILSSN
+79 LNNDDQMKILSSKS
-92 LNYYKDLQDYYDEA
+92 NYYKDLQDYYDEA
-106 DNDTGEDQNDVN
+106 DNENGEDQNDVN
-118 IDSTKQSKEFR
+118 INSTKQSKEFR
-129 KDAVEYEITNLYN
+129 KDGVEYEITNLYN

-153 QREIVNNEETKTGN
+153 QREIVNNEGTKTNN

-202 LNDLKEQLKLATGI
+202 LNDLKEKLKLATGI

-264 DDMKDDD
+264 DEMKDDD

-291 DGNVIGYDLNEEAYN
+291 EGNVIGNDFNTTEYN
-306 TAKNGAL
+306 TARDNVL
-313 AAYKGY
+313 SAYKGY
-319 LEAKKGS
+319 LDAKKGS

-333 NIKEKTYKNM
+333 NIKEKRYKNM

-352 AMEDGIDQLITNIEI
+352 AMEDGIDQLITNIDI
-367 ASKSL
+367 ANKSL
-372 ANTKLQYQLGLMAT
+372 ANTKLQYQLGLMTT
-386 NDYNIA
+386 NDYNTA
-392 VTGYRQLDISL
+392 ATGYRQLDISL

-410 YQLKTV
+410 YQLKIV
-416 FEKPWVASSSSL
+416 FEKPWAVSSSSSA
-428 TGQ
+428 GQ

>member
-1 MQFEEFSSLISNN
+1 M
-14 IIGGMNVKK
+14 KK

-32 IGLNIII
+32 IGLSVIV
-39 GNGSP
+39 GNVSP
-44 VLASDVIN
+44 VLATETIRDSNIN
-52 DMKINKISGFTENTL
+52 IISGAAENSL
-67 KVLTL
+67 KILTL

-79 INNDDQMKILSSN
+79 LNNDDQMKILSSKS
-92 LNYYKDLQDYYDEA
+92 NYYKDLQDYYDEA
-106 DNDTGEDQNDVN
+106 DNENGEDQNDVN
-118 IDSTKQSKEFR
+118 INSTKQSKEFR
-129 KDAVEYEITNLYN
+129 KDGVEYEITNLYN

-153 QREIVNNEETKTGN
+153 QREIVNNEETKTSN

-202 LNDLKEQLKLATGI
+202 LNDLKEKLKLATGI

-352 AMEDGIDQLITNIEI
+352 AMEDGIDQLITNIDI
-367 ASKSL
+367 ANKSL
-372 ANTKLQYQLGLMAT
+372 ANTKLQYQLGLMTT
-386 NDYNIA
+386 NDYNTA
-392 VTGYRQLDISL
+392 ATGYRQLDISL

-410 YQLKTV
+410 YQLKIV
-416 FEKPWVASSSSL
+416 FEKPWAVSSSSSA
-428 TGQ
+428 GQ

>member
-1 MQFEEFSSLISNN
+1 M
-14 IIGGMNVKK
+14 KK

-32 IGLNIII
+32 IGLSVIV
-39 GNGSP
+39 GNVSP
-44 VLASDVIN
+44 VLATETIRDS
-52 DMKINKISGFTENTL
+52 KINTISGASENSL
-67 KVLTL
+67 KILTL

-79 INNDDQMKILSSN
+79 LNNDDQMKILSSN

-106 DNDTGEDQNDVN
+106 DNDNGEDQNDVN
-118 IDSTKQSKEFR
+118 IDSAKQSKEFR

-153 QREIVNNEETKTGN
+153 QREIVNNEETKTSN

-202 LNDLKEQLKLATGI
+202 LNDLKEKLKLATGI

-291 DGNVIGYDLNEEAYN
+291 DGNIIGYDLNEEAYN

-352 AMEDGIDQLITNIEI
+352 AMEDGIDQLITNIDI
-367 ASKSL
+367 ANKSL
-372 ANTKLQYQLGLMAT
+372 ANTKLQYQLGLMTT
-386 NDYNIA
+386 NDYNTA
-392 VTGYRQLDISL
+392 ATGYRQLDISL

-410 YQLKTV
+410 YQLKIV
-416 FEKPWVASSSSL
+416 FEKPWAVSSSSSEI
-428 TGQ
+428 GRAHV

>member
-1 MQFEEFSSLISNN
+1 M
-14 IIGGMNVKK
+14 KK

-32 IGLNIII
+32 IGLSVIV
-39 GNGSP
+39 GNVSP
-44 VLASDVIN
+44 VLATETIRDS
-52 DMKINKISGFTENTL
+52 KINTISGASENSL
-67 KVLTL
+67 KILTL

-79 INNDDQMKILSSN
+79 LNNDDQMKILSSN

-106 DNDTGEDQNDVN
+106 DNDNGEDQNDVN
-118 IDSTKQSKEFR
+118 IDSAKQSKEFR

-153 QREIVNNEETKTGN
+153 QREIVNNEGTKTNN

-202 LNDLKEQLKLATGI
+202 LNDLKEKLKLATGI

-352 AMEDGIDQLITNIEI
+352 AMEDGIDQLITNIDI
-367 ASKSL
+367 ANKSL
-372 ANTKLQYQLGLMAT
+372 ANTKLQYQLGLMTT
-386 NDYNIA
+386 NDYNTA
-392 VTGYRQLDISL
+392 ATGYRQLDISL

-410 YQLKTV
+410 YQLKIV
-416 FEKPWVASSSSL
+416 FEKPWAVSSSSSA
-428 TGQ
+428 GQ

>member
-1 MQFEEFSSLISNN
+1 M
-14 IIGGMNVKK
+14 KK

-32 IGLNIII
+32 IGLSVIV
-39 GNGSP
+39 GNVSP
-44 VLASDVIN
+44 VLATETIRDS
-52 DMKINKISGFTENTL
+52 KINTISGASENSL
-67 KVLTL
+67 KILTL

-79 INNDDQMKILSSN
+79 LNNDDQMKILSSN

-106 DNDTGEDQNDVN
+106 DNDNGEDQNDVN
-118 IDSTKQSKEFR
+118 IDSAKQSKEFR

-153 QREIVNNEETKTGN
+153 QREIVNNEGTKTNN

-202 LNDLKEQLKLATGI
+202 LNDLKEKLKLATGI

-291 DGNVIGYDLNEEAYN
+291 EGNVIGNDFNTTEYN
-306 TAKNGAL
+306 TARDNVL
-313 AAYKGY
+313 SAYKGY
-319 LEAKKGS
+319 LDAKNGS

-352 AMEDGIDQLITNIEI
+352 AMEDGIDQLITNIDI
-367 ASKSL
+367 ANKSL
-372 ANTKLQYQLGLMAT
+372 ANTKLQYQLGLMTT
-386 NDYNIA
+386 NDYNTA
-392 VTGYRQLDISL
+392 ATGYRQLDISL

-410 YQLKTV
+410 YQLKIV
-416 FEKPWVASSSSL
+416 FEKPWAVSSSSSA
-428 TGQ
+428 GQ